1 MNPLKNFNLNSILT
15 CNIDKCRFMKSISL
29 KIRKRCIVSLII
41 CLLFVQVLLV
51 AVMYVICIIY
61 AISVSLSSLQSL

>member
-1 MNPLKNFNLNSILT
+1 M
-15 CNIDKCRFMKSISL
+15 SL
-29 KIRKRCIVSLII
+29 I

-51 AVMYVICIIY
+51 AVMYVICIID